1 MDNKIDIKSLKIN
14 ELKELVE
21 SLGEKAF
28 RAKQIYE
35 WLHKKQVN
43 TFLEMTN
50 ISKNL
55 VDKLD
60 EKCIINEFKIE
71 DCLSSK
77 DGTKKL
83 LFRLYDNQVIESV
96 FMKYKHG
103 NSVCISSQAGC
114 KMGCKFC
121 ASTIGGLKRNLTPS
135 EMLEQIYNIEKY
147 TEEKVS
153 NVVIMGTGEPFDNYD
168 NVMTFLKIITSK
180 EGRNIGQRNITIST
194 CGLVDRIIDFAREKT
209 QINLAISLHA
219 PNDSIRKKIMPIVNK
234 YSYSE
239 LINSCK
245 EYIRITNRRITFEYS
260 LINGVNDSKE
270 NAKELAKNLKGMLC
284 HVNLIPVNE
293 VKEKSYIRSNEEN
306 IHIFKSILENNNINV
321 TIRRSLGKD
330 IDAAC
335 GQLRRKYMDETM

>member
-121 ASTIGGLKRNLTPS
+121 ASTIGGLKRNVTPS
-135 EMLEQIYNIEKY
+135 EMLEHIYN
-147 TEEKVS
+147 
-153 NVVIMGTGEPFDNYD
+153 
-168 NVMTFLKIITSK
+168 
-180 EGRNIGQRNITIST
+180 
-194 CGLVDRIIDFAREKT
+194 
-209 QINLAISLHA
+209 
-219 PNDSIRKKIMPIVNK
+219 
-234 YSYSE
+234 
-239 LINSCK
+239 
-245 EYIRITNRRITFEYS
+245 FE
-260 LINGVNDSKE
+260 
-270 NAKELAKNLKGMLC
+270 
-284 HVNLIPVNE
+284 
-293 VKEKSYIRSNEEN
+293 
-306 IHIFKSILENNNINV
+306 
-321 TIRRSLGKD
+321 
-330 IDAAC
+330 
-335 GQLRRKYMDETM
+335 